1 MKYGLILTSPTIQGQ
16 MDMAAK
22 ADGAG
27 FDSVWTIEFF
37 NQHGLVRLAAVAT
50 ATKNVRL
57 GSAIAYAF
65 MRTPMLAATAAMD
78 IDEISGGRMVLG
90 LGTGTKSM
98 NERWYSMPFEGAP
111 APRVKDAIGLVRAAF
126 AAKDGGGL
134 KYEGPFY
141 NVSIP
146 QFSRP
151 GAVRSEIPVY
161 LAAVNQGMIRAAASV
176 ADGLVCHPIF
186 TRKYMEEIVNP
197 ILAGSACQLM
207 PYVITSIHKDA
218 GKARDEAR
226 NQIAFY
232 YTTRLYHSVL
242 VPHGWE
248 HIGEEIA
255 VAFKKGDFGAM
266 SRAVPDEMV
275 DAIALTGTEDEVK
288 EKVSRWSA
296 LSDQMIFY
304 SPSVG
309 MKPDRVTENMEA
321 IIDTFGEN

>member
-1 MKYGLILTSPTIQGQ
+1 MKFGMILTAPTIRGQ

-22 ADGAG
+22 ADRAG

-50 ATKNVRL
+50 ATRNVKV
-57 GSAIAYAF
+57 GTAIAYAF
-65 MRTPMLAATAAMD
+65 MRTPMLAASAAMD
-78 IDEISGGRMVLG
+78 IDEISNGRMILG

-98 NERWYSMPFEGAP
+98 NERWYSMSFDGAP
-111 APRVKDAIGLVRAAF
+111 APRVKEAIGLVRAAF
-126 AAKDGGGL
+126 AARNGGGL
-134 KYEGPFY
+134 NYSGNFY

-151 GAVRSEIPVY
+151 GAVRDIIPIY
-161 LAAVNQGMIRAAASV
+161 LAAVNKGMIRAAASV

-186 TRKYMEEIVNP
+186 TRKYIRETVNAA
-197 ILAGSACQLM
+197 LEGTSCQVM

-218 GKARDEAR
+218 ARARDEAR

-248 HIGEEIA
+248 SIGEEIA
-255 VAFKKGDFGAM
+255 SAFKKGDFAAM
-266 SRAVPDEMV
+266 SKAVPDEMV
-275 DAIALTGTEDEVK
+275 DAIALTGTPEEVRDKLSLWK
-288 EKVSRWSA
+288 E
-296 LSDQMIFY
+296 LSDQIIFY

-309 MKPDRVTENMEA
+309 MKPERITENMEN
-321 IIDTFGEN
+321 IIDTFGES